1 MGNHAPPAVE
11 PLMVGEQECA
21 QGCFQY
27 QGFLLGAIEHPSAG
41 NQALQE
47 ATEDLQ
53 PPQPL
58 PESTGV

>member
-1 MGNHAPPAVE
+1 MGNHAPPAVQ
-11 PLMVGEQECA
+11 PLMVGEQEGA

-47 ATEDLQ
+47 ATEHLQ